1 MNMNHFYFLV
11 IVSILISIP
20 HTVNAFFRVNPNNIN
35 VTRNITCRLNG
46 NQTSGSNFQ
55 LCAIR
60 VYQGTI
66 NASVQ
71 TFSLYNG
78 FHYGNTLR
86 RYIQKGCSNENNALP
101 TNTGIW
107 SCNSPLPFETS
118 LASIQLCVCS
128 TDNCN
133 ADIDSCEQSV
143 TLNSDIPQLLDIM
156 PDLNLTL
163 QCSDTLNAN
172 NTCEENPYIDVTLC
186 IAYVRNN
193 SILCAITVN
202 ETEIIQTSLIYE
214 NYEAYLDEKIYEI
227 TSALYEAPNN
237 SYTESNNNVFY
248 TYSNNA
254 TDSIE
259 ECACTSYSFCNE
271 NITTCASLTTL
282 IISQIETE
290 MDISSSTNVQSSTLF
305 ETSEETT
312 NTIALS
318 TGATSITTTMFTTS
332 TVTDSTTITLSTDSI
347 ITAEVT
353 DSITTAEVTGFIITT
368 QPAYSNIITVTSTVV
383 TPSTTAQSKY
393 CLPFFFR

>member
-1 MNMNHFYFLV
+1 MN
-11 IVSILISIP
+11 
-20 HTVNAFFRVNPNNIN
+20 
-35 VTRNITCRLNG
+35 TC
-46 NQTSGSNFQ
+46 
-55 LCAIR
+55 
-60 VYQGTI
+60 
-66 NASVQ
+66 
-71 TFSLYNG
+71 
-78 FHYGNTLR
+78 
-86 RYIQKGCSNENNALP
+86 K
-101 TNTGIW
+101 
-107 SCNSPLPFETS
+107 
-118 LASIQLCVCS
+118 
-128 TDNCN
+128 
-133 ADIDSCEQSV
+133 QSV

-193 SILCAITVN
+193 SVLCAITVN

-214 NYEAYLDEKIYEI
+214 NYEAYLDEKIYEV

-248 TYSNNA
+248 TYSNSA

-282 IISQIETE
+282 TTSQIETT
-290 MDISSSTNVQSSTLF
+290 MDTSSSTNVQSSTLF

-312 NTIALS
+312 
-318 TGATSITTTMFTTS
+318 SITTNIVSTATTMFTTS
-332 TVTDSTTITLSTDSI
+332 TMTPTVTDSTTITLSTDPI

-353 DSITTAEVTGFIITT
+353 DSIATAEITGFIITT
-368 QPAYSNIITVTSTVV
+368 QPAYSNIIPVTSTVV
-383 TPSTTAQSKY
+383 TPSATAQSIV
-393 CLPFFFR
+393 LHLFFR